1 MVRTGFWRLVLGLA
15 LVLLAAAPATQL
27 AAAQPRSGGILTVG
41 LDGEI
46 DTIDPLKSVTI
57 VGFQV
62 YTQMYEGLVAANPT
76 LDGVE
81 PRLAESWDISP
92 DGLTYTF
99 HLRQGV
105 KFHNG
110 KDFKAED
117 VRFTFDKIM
126 DKDFGSPRRP
136 NFTTIDHMDVL
147 DDSTIQFVLSNPYAP
162 MLTQLETMY
171 IQPSSTD
178 IDFSKT
184 PVGTGPFSFVDWVS
198 GQAITLSRNPN
209 YWQAGK
215 PYIDGVVFRP
225 IVEPSTRVVEL
236 QSENIDLLNAV
247 PLKDVGTLQSDS
259 RVQVWSTAGV
269 VRDHVGFNMTKAPFK
284 DNPNLR
290 KAVAWAVD
298 RQTIAD
304 QLLYGLGKP
313 AQIPVPETNW
323 AYTTELRNPAGYD
336 LARAK
341 EFYDQSNPKPSSVTV
356 KVSPTYPDEVKMAE
370 LMQQSLAQIGL
381 NLQIQQLE
389 WSTWIKDVVSNGDY
403 EMEIVLISGGIDPDD
418 FYYQWLHT
426 GEVFNIVRYSDPEMD
441 RIMLEA
447 RTTLDQSTRKA
458 LYTDIANKM
467 IDDVPWSHIIYRQ
480 SVMAGNAALKDFVM
494 TGRYDMNFRSV
505 WLDR

>member
-1 MVRTGFWRLVLGLA
+1 MRTRIWSLLSALALLLLA
-15 LVLLAAAPATQL
+15 LVPAAQS
-27 AAAQPRSGGILTVG
+27 AAAQPRSGGILTVA

-46 DTIDPLKSVTI
+46 DTIDPTKSVTI

-62 YTQMYEGLVAANPT
+62 YTQMYEGLVAANPM

-81 PRLAESWDISP
+81 PRLAESWDVSQ

-117 VRFTFDKIM
+117 VKYTFDKIM
-126 DKDFGSPRRP
+126 DPDFGSPRRP

-147 DDSTIQFVLSNPYAP
+147 DDYTVDFVLSHPYAP

-171 IQPSSTD
+171 IQPSGTD
-178 IDFSKT
+178 NDFSKT
-184 PVGTGPFSFVDWVS
+184 PIGTGPFVFIDWVS

-209 YWQAGK
+209 YWQAGQ
-215 PYIDGVVFRP
+215 PYLDGVVFRP
-225 IVEPSTRVVEL
+225 IVEPSTRIVEL
-236 QSENIDLLNAV
+236 QSGNVDLLNAV
-247 PLKDVGTLQSDS
+247 PLKDVSTLQQDS
-259 RVQVWSTAGV
+259 RVQVWSVAGV
-269 VRDHVGFNMTKAPFK
+269 VRDHVGFNMTRAPFK

-290 KAVAWAVD
+290 RAVAWSVD

-323 AYTTELRNPAGYD
+323 AYTTELTNAAGFD

-341 EFYDQSNPKPSSVTV
+341 QFYDQANPKPSTVTV

-381 NLQIQQLE
+381 NLVIQQLE
-389 WSTWIKDVVSNGDY
+389 WSTWIKDVVSNSDY

-426 GEVFNIVRYSDPEMD
+426 GEVFNIVKYSDPQMD
-441 RIMLEA
+441 KLMLDA
-447 RTTLDQSTRKA
+447 RSTLDQPTRKQ
-458 LYTDIANKM
+458 LYTQIANKM
-467 IDDVPWSHIIYRQ
+467 LDDVPWSHIIYRQ
-480 SVMAGNAALKDFVM
+480 SVMAGNSALKDFVM